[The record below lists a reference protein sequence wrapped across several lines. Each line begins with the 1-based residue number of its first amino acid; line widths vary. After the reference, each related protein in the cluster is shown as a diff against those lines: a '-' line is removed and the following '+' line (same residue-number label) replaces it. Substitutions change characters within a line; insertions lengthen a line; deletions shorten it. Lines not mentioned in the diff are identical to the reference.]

1 MCFFTLLCFLSS
13 IRRQTRCA
21 LVTGVQTCALPISL
35 LPTLPV
41 HARALAAWRLEDQW
55 VTAVSL
61 TNTSA
66 RWLDLDPRALQGN
79 FVAATFQHPHLGPA
93 GTPSDTTVL
102 YLVKAG
108 HRMAGQLVTA
118 LGPIDATANPTAED
132 ASR

>member
-1 MCFFTLLCFLSS
+1 MS
-13 IRRQTRCA
+13 
-21 LVTGVQTCALPISL
+21 ALPVCAVFFFFKQKTAYEMRISDWSSDVCSSDLLDTL

-55 VTAVSL
+55 VTAVRL

-79 FVAATFQHPHLGPA
+79 FVAATFQHPNLGPA

-102 YLVKAG
+102 YLVTRG
-108 HRMAGQLVTA
+108 HGLA
-118 LGPIDATANPTAED
+118 
-132 ASR
+132 ASPLPDRKSVV